1 MNFRWLTPGHCT
13 NVQYMPNRSSPHA
26 MGDVIGSVLPPRPQ
40 SNATL
45 LGSAAVEPVRSA
57 ILYLLSPRPQA
68 GFPSPAADYVE
79 NTLDL
84 NDLLVTNPPATFF
97 VRCTGESLIDIGIL
111 PGDILAVNRSL
122 TVTDGSIVVAVV
134 DGSLYVKRFR
144 KGKGRMALVS
154 ENRACA
160 ASYPPLYFDECQEHV
175 VWGVVTGVVRKL

>member
-1 MNFRWLTPGHCT
+1 
-13 NVQYMPNRSSPHA
+13 
-26 MGDVIGSVLPPRPQ
+26 MGDATSIVPFFRPP
-40 SNATL
+40 SNAMW

-79 NTLDL
+79 DALDL
-84 NDLLVTNPPATFF
+84 NELLVTNAPATFF

-134 DGSLYVKRFR
+134 DGSLFVKRFE

-154 ENRACA
+154 ENKACA

-175 VWGVVTGVVRKL
+175 VWGVVTGVVRKF